1 MSSGDQHDALGSGYQ
16 LLDKI
21 GEGAMGAVWRAV
33 DRRTGEHVAAK
44 LLHGRLLDDPDIVG
58 RFVQERSVLLRLRH
72 HGIVAIRDFVIEGS
86 RVAIVMDLVEGADL
100 GRYLRERGT
109 LPPAEAVG
117 IVIELAGALAAAHAA
132 GVVHRDVKP
141 ANVLL
146 GRSVMLTDFGVARI
160 LQGPAAAATAV
171 VGTPIYMAPEAI
183 EGASAAP
190 AADVYALGM
199 VLYEL
204 LAGRAPFA
212 GGNHLSALHSAFNMT
227 PRRLPGMGDEIWSI
241 IQDATAKDPARRPTV
256 PVLAERLRAVLPAV
270 QGTGALPRVHRDAPL
285 ALTTVPV
292 ERAAQAAPTRR
303 RRKRVIAAVSSVVAA
318 GALTLVAVQFANAG
332 SGPADPHPTPVAAG
346 RTVAPTP
353 EVSLAPPQVV
363 ELSPTA
369 TPEKTDK
376 SGKSDKKQDPSSAR
390 RPATSDSHVTAPPT
404 KRADKPSKGETS
416 PKPTKTASPS
426 PAKPSFIQE
435 GPVRRDEM
443 RCREPWLVV
452 AKAGIAMRPCIRVK
466 DGIMAVMGQVRG
478 SKGVTADAHV
488 ELWRPGVGT
497 MLGPYICNG
506 MRFTYDGQIKTC
518 GWFKVDPPDGATYQA
533 RQRWRL
539 SGKGGDFNGGAQS
552 AGLEW

>member
-58 RFVQERSVLLRLRH
+58 RFVQERNVLLRLRH

-109 LPPAEAVG
+109 LPSAETVG
-117 IVIELAGALAAAHAA
+117 IVIELADALAAAHAA

-146 GRSVMLTDFGVARI
+146 GRTVMLTDFGVARI
-160 LQGPAAAATAV
+160 LQGPTAAATAV

-212 GGNHLSALHSAFNMT
+212 GGNHLSALHSAFNMA

-256 PVLAERLRAVLPAV
+256 PALAERLRAVLPAV
-270 QGTGALPRVHRDAPL
+270 QATGALPRVHPDAPL
-285 ALTTVPV
+285 AITTVPV
-292 ERAAQAAPTRR
+292 ERAAQAAPARR
-303 RRKRVIAAVSSVVAA
+303 RRRRRVIAAVSSVVAA

-332 SGPADPHPTPVAAG
+332 SGPADPQRTPVAAG
-346 RTVAPTP
+346 RTAAPTP
-353 EVSLAPPQVV
+353 EPSLATPQVV
-363 ELSPTA
+363 EVSPTA
-369 TPEKTDK
+369 KSEKASK
-376 SGKSDKKQDPSSAR
+376 SGKSDKLGEEHDPSSAR
-390 RPATSDSHVTAPPT
+390 RP
-404 KRADKPSKGETS
+404 
-416 PKPTKTASPS
+416 
-426 PAKPSFIQE
+426 
-435 GPVRRDEM
+435 
-443 RCREPWLVV
+443 
-452 AKAGIAMRPCIRVK
+452 
-466 DGIMAVMGQVRG
+466 
-478 SKGVTADAHV
+478 
-488 ELWRPGVGT
+488 
-497 MLGPYICNG
+497 
-506 MRFTYDGQIKTC
+506 
-518 GWFKVDPPDGATYQA
+518 
-533 RQRWRL
+533 
-539 SGKGGDFNGGAQS
+539 
-552 AGLEW
+552 